1 MNPEQAAGMG
11 AQSSAGSGQ
20 GPSAGSGQGPSA
32 GSGQGERLLD
42 ADRLT
47 IRFGGLTAVSD
58 FSLAMKRYELAGLIG
73 PNGAGKTTIFNLL
86 TGVYRPTSGGLA
98 FQGRSLVGLP
108 PWKIARSG
116 VARTFQNIRIFKDLT
131 VLDNVRIGGGSRL
144 KYGTRHAM
152 IETAIAAE
160 EKELLER
167 SLALL
172 AIFGL
177 DARKDELAKN
187 LPYGS
192 QRRLEIA
199 RALASKPSLLRLD
212 EPAAGLNTAEAIA
225 LMQQILK
232 IRDDFHLAVLLIEHN
247 MEVVMGICERILV
260 LNYGKTIAEGP
271 PAAIQQDPGV
281 IAAYLGQAAE
291 ETEDAGGAA

>member
-1 MNPEQAAGMG
+1 MSAQERREQ
-11 AQSSAGSGQ
+11 
-20 GPSAGSGQGPSA
+20 
-32 GSGQGERLLD
+32 ELLLEV
-42 ADRLT
+42 DRLT

-58 FSLAMKRYELAGLIG
+58 FTLAMKRHELAGLIG

-86 TGVYRPTSGGLA
+86 TGVYRPTSGGLT

-108 PWKIARSG
+108 PWKIARAG
-116 VARTFQNIRIFKDLT
+116 VARTFQNIRIFKDLS

-144 KYGTRHAM
+144 AYGVQNAM

-160 EKELLER
+160 EKELRDR

-177 DARKDELAKN
+177 DRRRDEMAKN

-199 RALASKPSLLRLD
+199 RALASRPSLLLLD

-232 IRDDFHLAVLLIEHN
+232 VRDEFHLAVLLIEHN

-260 LNYGKTIAEGP
+260 LNYGRTIAEGP
-271 PAAIQQDPGV
+271 PAAIQQDPAV
-281 IAAYLGQAAE
+281 IAAYLGQSAE
-291 ETEDAGGAA
+291 EAENAGGPV